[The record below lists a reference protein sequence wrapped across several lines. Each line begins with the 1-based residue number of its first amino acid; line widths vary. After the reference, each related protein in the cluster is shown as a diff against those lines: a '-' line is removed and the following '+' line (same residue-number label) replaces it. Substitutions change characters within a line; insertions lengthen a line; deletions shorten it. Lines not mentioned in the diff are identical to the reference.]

1 MDLKLI
7 GFSCLTLASF
17 SFLVFDYLTYKPAPQ
32 TSNGLIHPVESE
44 LTNTP
49 VVPHP
54 IPRLA
59 TQIPATTDA
68 QVTAPLRP
76 TNEIPTPKLSHFA
89 HPTVTGFLSPD
100 GFIRPSWKAQTSGLA
115 ISATPLETQRFVV
128 MLDPGHGGTD
138 PGAMSHNGLVEK
150 HLTLDIAQR
159 TRLYLSKYP
168 NIEVV
173 FTRETDKGLSR
184 DSRVQK
190 IKKSNADL
198 LISLHFNDLPQT
210 NIALVETYYAG
221 RHNIKESLAKQ
232 RENGNV
238 PTHNNRAIQ
247 QHQSSKLSFIQSSQ
261 KLASILQQHMFTE
274 VSSAN
279 SNAENAGVKKETLFV
294 LTRSYMPSALI
305 EITCLSNPTE
315 AIGLT
320 TNEYRNRL
328 SSALADAILEYRQ
341 TTINTGLI
349 DSGKID
355 RSPDIVDSHPRPMTQ
370 NRTLD
375 MQFKD
380 GRKQKID
387 VVPSKPS

>member
-32 TSNGLIHPVESE
+32 TSNGLIHPFEGE
-44 LTNTP
+44 ITNAP

-54 IPRLA
+54 PPSLA
-59 TQIPATTDA
+59 TQIPAAADA
-68 QVTAPLRP
+68 QVTAKQRA
-76 TNEIPTPKLSHFA
+76 TNEIPTPNLSHFA

-100 GFIRPSWKAQTSGLA
+100 GFTRPSWKPQTSGLE

-168 NIEVV
+168 NIDVV

-190 IKKSNADL
+190 IKKSSADL
-198 LISLHFNDLPQT
+198 LISLHFNHLPQT
-210 NIALVETYYAG
+210 NIAVVETYYAD

-232 RENGNV
+232 REDGKV
-238 PTHNNRAIQ
+238 PTHNFRADQ
-247 QHQSSKLSFIQSSQ
+247 QHHSSKLSFTQSSQ

-274 VSSAN
+274 VRSAN
-279 SNAENAGVKKETLFV
+279 SNAENAGVKKDTLFV

-315 AIGLT
+315 AIGLM

-328 SSALADAILEYRQ
+328 SSALANGILEYRQ

-349 DSGKID
+349 DPGKND
-355 RSPDIVDSHPRPMTQ
+355 RSPDRIRLSPTTNDTEK
-370 NRTLD
+370 NT
-375 MQFKD
+375 
-380 GRKQKID
+380 
-387 VVPSKPS
+387 